1 MSPLDVITITIPTY
15 FLLFIPLTF
24 FNMAYSKLGVA
35 LASVFLSTLV
45 LLQLLSIVQNQTPYI
60 NIGTSRKTWLGRNQQ
75 KLDEDVFLL
84 GAGKADITG

>member
-1 MSPLDVITITIPTY
+1 
-15 FLLFIPLTF
+15 
-24 FNMAYSKLGVA
+24 MAYSKLGVA